1 MLFFLNM
8 KYLAKNSKHTEKA
21 QPPIIIT
28 IQNNQV
34 VAKLEATL
42 TRKENQKVKEKA
54 HNTWFLVSRSFKAC
68 IPIYVFWKSPINKK
82 EIDFFMLLPKPVRPV
97 DSEKKGKED

>member
-1 MLFFLNM
+1 M

-54 HNTWFLVSRSFKAC
+54 HNT
-68 IPIYVFWKSPINKK
+68 
-82 EIDFFMLLPKPVRPV
+82 
-97 DSEKKGKED
+97 